1 MNLGDNF
8 VQEGLANRI
17 TPFLTNT
24 NGAKNFD
31 TEKTYNNLMN
41 RYRYGGLKT
50 KGLYLDETIMRMCY
64 THRRLFGMLA
74 LHLIAENKKD
84 KALKVLQKVE
94 KEIPAYNVP
103 LNYMSGGADIAK
115 AYALLGQK
123 QKALDA
129 INAAWKEACQYETYY
144 LSLDGTRFAISQRD
158 CMIQLSIMSQLSEI
172 TKMVDKNLAAK
183 QKTQVD
189 NYYRVYIGKGGQAGE

>member
-1 MNLGDNF
+1 M
-8 VQEGLANRI
+8 
-17 TPFLTNT
+17 
-24 NGAKNFD
+24 
-31 TEKTYNNLMN
+31 
-41 RYRYGGLKT
+41 
-50 KGLYLDETIMRMCY
+50 
-64 THRRLFGMLA
+64 
-74 LHLIAENKKD
+74 
-84 KALKVLQKVE
+84 LQKVE

-144 LSLDGTRFAISQRD
+144 LSLDGTKFAISQRD

>member
-1 MNLGDNF
+1 MMASDSIPDKMVISLKGKNALYKGELMMLEIIANCNWTRPVYVAMTVGENNYMNLGDNF

-84 KALKVLQKVE
+84 KALKVLQKAE

-115 AYALLGQK
+115 AYESQ
-123 QKALDA
+123 
-129 INAAWKEACQYETYY
+129 EAKRNHRGGRADT
-144 LSLDGTRFAISQRD
+144 QR
-158 CMIQLSIMSQLSEI
+158 L
-172 TKMVDKNLAAK
+172 
-183 QKTQVD
+183 
-189 NYYRVYIGKGGQAGE
+189 YRH